1 MTTDEPRSDDTAA
14 DGRPLPADAKG
25 GRVENL
31 RIELGA
37 EYPPP
42 NEWTANARRR
52 VPQAN
57 ARRPSGY
64 PAEGRQTPAAARLE
78 TNRPPNDRAE
88 GNDPPPA
95 E

>member
-1 MTTDEPRSDDTAA
+1 MTTGEPRSDDTAA

-25 GRVENL
+25 GRVETL

-37 EYPPP
+37 DYP
-42 NEWTANARRR
+42 R
-52 VPQAN
+52 
-57 ARRPSGY
+57 
-64 PAEGRQTPAAARLE
+64 
-78 TNRPPNDRAE
+78 PNDRAE